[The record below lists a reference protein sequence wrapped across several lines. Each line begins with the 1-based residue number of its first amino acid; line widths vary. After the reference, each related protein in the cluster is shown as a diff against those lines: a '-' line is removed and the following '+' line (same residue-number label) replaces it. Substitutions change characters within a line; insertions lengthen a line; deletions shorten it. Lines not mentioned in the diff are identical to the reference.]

1 MPKLSDKKATREL
14 VARYG
19 FDFRKRFGQ
28 NFLVDENVILRTLE
42 AADIT
47 KDDVV
52 IEIGPGIGTLTQYL
66 AEAAFR
72 VIAVEIDR
80 DLVRILQDTLSDY
93 DNVEIINKDV
103 LKVDLNEVSEEYRQ
117 QGRPLKIAAN
127 LPYYITTPIL
137 MHLFGRKVPAESVT
151 VMVQQEVAER
161 MTAGSGTKEYGALSL
176 AVQYYSR
183 PEIVMTVPPSSF
195 YPPPKVTS
203 AVVHM
208 QLYRDPP
215 VRATDEGLLMRV
227 IRAAF
232 GQRRKTLVNALA
244 GAPGVPAGKEKIA
257 ESLRALDLPPAVRG
271 EALDLEQFARL
282 TDLLSSC

>member
-14 VARYG
+14 VGRYG

-232 GQRRKTLVNALA
+232 GQRRKTLVNALS
-244 GAPGVPAGKEKIA
+244 GAPGIPAGKEKIA

>member
-14 VARYG
+14 VGRYG

-244 GAPGVPAGKEKIA
+244 GAPGIPAGKEKIA

>member
-42 AADIT
+42 AAEIT

-103 LKVDLNEVSEEYRQ
+103 LKVDLNEVSEEYRA
-117 QGRPLKIAAN
+117 QGHPLKIAAN

-137 MHLFGRKVPAESVT
+137 MHLFGRKVAAESVT

-208 QLYRDPP
+208 QLFRDPP
-215 VRATDEGLLMRV
+215 VRAMDEELLMRV

>member
-42 AADIT
+42 AAAIT

-161 MTAGSGTKEYGALSL
+161 MTALSGTKEYGALSL

-215 VRATDEGLLMRV
+215 VRAADEGLLMRV

-232 GQRRKTLVNALA
+232 GQRRKTLVNALS

-257 ESLRALDLPPAVRG
+257 ESLKALDLPPAVRG

>member
-14 VARYG
+14 VGRYG

-42 AADIT
+42 AAAIT

-103 LKVDLNEVSEEYRQ
+103 LKVDLNEVSEEYRA
-117 QGRPLKIAAN
+117 QGHPLKIAAN

-137 MHLFGRKVPAESVT
+137 MHLFGRKVAAESVT

-208 QLYRDPP
+208 QLFRDPP
-215 VRATDEGLLMRV
+215 VRAMDEELLMRV

-232 GQRRKTLVNALA
+232 GQRRKTLVNALS